1 MGAWRNT
8 RHRIEAILPEGA
20 TLRLVA
26 RKAAPSP
33 ATGYYPMHV
42 QQERQLVERALSM
55 TLPPLGGRTP
65 EPARATRSGGTP

>member
-1 MGAWRNT
+1 MGAWRST
-8 RHRIEAILPEGA
+8 RHRLEAIRPERA

-42 QQERQLVERALSM
+42 QQERNLIERALS
-55 TLPPLGGRTP
+55 TTLSALPPP
-65 EPARATRSGGTP
+65 AEEPARAERGGGRA